1 MWGLSHPA
9 PNFYRRQYLSFT
21 LLLDLDDTLFNNN
34 FDEFLPHYLEA
45 FSKSVSPI
53 LEPESFIKA
62 LMESTW
68 AMINNRQPDCTLMEV
83 FESSFYPKMN
93 VNKEDFQIFAEK
105 FYLEEYPK
113 LQVLTK
119 PIPEAA
125 ELIQAANKKGFSVS
139 ISTNPIFPMVEI
151 RERLDW
157 ANLSWK
163 ENQYDLISSFES
175 FHFAKPDPAYF
186 AELLAQLGWPQGA
199 VLVVGDDLESD
210 IFAAIQLGLT
220 TYWVNPVDE
229 EMETKFISATSQGS
243 LADLMLWIEQKP
255 LEQLV
260 PNYSTVESILAT
272 LRSTPAAL
280 DTISRNS
287 DNSMWAM
294 HPLEGEWGLTEIICH
309 LRDVDVEVNHQ
320 RVVQMLEENNP
331 FLPGIDTDRWADD
344 RKYLEQDSESALN
357 GFIAARINLVELL
370 EKLERADWER
380 PARHAIFGPT
390 SLKELLSISASHDRT
405 HLRQVN
411 KIIKS
416 LFADDRFS
424 KN

>member
-1 MWGLSHPA
+1 M
-9 PNFYRRQYLSFT
+9 
-21 LLLDLDDTLFNNN
+21 
-34 FDEFLPHYLEA
+34 EA

-53 LEPESFIKA
+53 LEQESFEKA

-68 AMINNRQPDCTLMEV
+68 AMIKNRQPDCTLMEV
-83 FESSFYPKMN
+83 FESSFYPRIKI
-93 VNKEDFQIFAEK
+93 NKEDFQIFAKK

-113 LQVLTK
+113 LQVHTK

-125 ELIQAANKKGFSVS
+125 ELIQTANKKGFSVS
-139 ISTNPIFPMVEI
+139 ISTNPLFPMVEI

-157 ANLSWK
+157 ANLSWQ
-163 ENQYDLISSFES
+163 ENQYDLISTFES

-199 VLVVGDDLESD
+199 VLVVGDDLEND
-210 IFAAIQLGLT
+210 IFAANQLGLK

-229 EMETKFISATSQGS
+229 EIEGNFISAASQGS
-243 LADLMLWIEQKP
+243 LADLMLWIERTP
-255 LEQLV
+255 LEQLM
-260 PNYSTVESILAT
+260 PDYSTVESILAT

-287 DNSMWAM
+287 DNSMWTM

-320 RVVQMLEENNP
+320 RVVQMLEEYNP

-344 RKYLEQDSESALN
+344 RKYFEQDGESGLN
-357 GFIAARINLVELL
+357 GFTAARINLVELL
-370 EKLERADWER
+370 EKLDQADWER

-405 HLRQVN
+405 HVRQVN
-411 KIIKS
+411 KIIKALS
-416 LFADDRFS
+416 PGNRYN